1 VARAR
6 FSAPRDTGGD
16 VSPSHLT
23 GLAASASGNQNGWTA
38 GAGVEWQFAPHW
50 TAKVEYQHLQFD
62 SVSRDFNYAG
72 FPTAFRHFASNSG
85 TDTVRVGVNYLFNA
99 GGPVLAK
106 Y

>member
-1 VARAR
+1 MARAR

-16 VSPSHLT
+16 GTPSHLT

-62 SVSRDFNYAG
+62 SVSRDFDSAG
-72 FPTAFRHFASNSG
+72 FQLPSG
-85 TDTVRVGVNYLFNA
+85 TSPRIAVQTRFVSV
-99 GGPVLAK
+99 
-106 Y
+106 